1 MTAVIGS
8 WFQNLLSGGANTQRG
23 LVESA
28 TIITGNTEGKM
39 VTDQQFAEIVETRA
53 RRPEVLAELA
63 RGRKRRPEFDDGR
76 GLFLITADD
85 PARANLQIGANP
97 IALGQRKRLLDRLT
111 DVLADPAVDGVVGTP
126 DIIDD
131 LLLLGA
137 LDDKLALGSMNRS
150 GLAGSSWEI
159 DDRFTAFD
167 VPAIV
172 EGNLDGGKLTLRLDW
187 RDAGTNR
194 TMAAVASAI
203 TELARASMVGLL
215 EPLPVIQEGGRPRV
229 ANDPD
234 YLIRALSVAAGLGAA
249 SSRTWLKVPL
259 VREMESVMAAT
270 SMPVLMVVGDPGVD
284 DQMAVARWGE
294 TLALPQVR
302 GMVAGRSLL
311 FPADGDAGRA
321 VAAVSEALG
330 R

>member
-1 MTAVIGS
+1 MI
-8 WFQNLLSGGANTQRG
+8 
-23 LVESA
+23 
-28 TIITGNTEGKM
+28 
-39 VTDQQFAEIVETRA
+39 TDQQFAEIVETRA

-63 RGRKRRPEFDDGR
+63 RGRKRRPEFDDGH

-97 IALGQRKRLLDRLT
+97 MAMGERRRLLGRLT
-111 DVLADPAVDGVVGTP
+111 DVLADPAVDGIIATP
-126 DIIDD
+126 DIFDD

-137 LDDKLALGSMNRS
+137 LHDKLALGSMNRS

-172 EGNLDGGKLTLRLDW
+172 QGNLDGGKLTLRLDW
-187 RDAGTNR
+187 KDAGTNR
-194 TMAAVASAI
+194 TMAASAAAVS
-203 TELARASMVGLL
+203 ELARAGTVALL

-249 SSRTWLKVPL
+249 SAYTWLKVPL
-259 VREMESVMAAT
+259 VREMESVIAAT
-270 SMPVLMVVGDPGVD
+270 SMPVLMVGGDPGVD
-284 DQMAVARWGE
+284 DRIAVARWRE
-294 TLALPQVR
+294 TFALPQVR
-302 GMVAGRSLL
+302 GIVAGRSLL

-321 VAAVSEALG
+321 VATVAEALG